1 MHISLPVG
9 IFTLICKL
17 GINLLKEFTTVAKKK
32 TSKGLLIH
40 LGQLVKIGH
49 TFFNILDKKEIQFG
63 L

>member
-17 GINLLKEFTTVAKKK
+17 GINLLKEFTTVAKK

-49 TFFNILDKKEIQFG
+49 IFLNILDKKEIQFG